1 MSLRDV
7 DAKYSYGVS
16 RLRFRALNDDL
27 SVATAA
33 NVIGGAGP
41 FDFTSMSASY
51 AAIPIYL
58 KVNDGSVVSET
69 FDITA
74 AVSKSAV
81 TVDECVTALTA
92 ASITGWTFSKD
103 SSTGRLKGVCSTSG
117 ADVQVYG
124 AGARLMNIGQ
134 GKGLKWIKSDTIQSF
149 AISPT
154 VKEDTTK
161 TVTDGNTK
169 DTEVIISG
177 YKKGLA
183 ITCTDTAD
191 DDYEMLELIEGG
203 TVSTDGLSY
212 TDPNS
217 ESDKIM
223 FQIELYNPIYSKGT
237 NYEDQI
243 IKWEKNEIK
252 MCKGS
257 VGDVSKTSEFTTPVY
272 NITAVNY
279 KPRTTGA
286 VESGARVRSLVDVE
300 DWTTEYF
307 DAV

>member
-27 SVATAA
+27 SIATAS

-41 FDFTSMSASY
+41 FDFSSLTATIT
-51 AAIPIYL
+51 AIPIML
-58 KVNDGSVVSET
+58 KVNDGAVVSET
-69 FDITA
+69 FDLTA
-74 AVSKSAV
+74 AVDKAAV

-92 ASITGWTFSKD
+92 ASISGWTFSKD
-103 SSTGRLKGVCSTSG
+103 VTTGRIKGVCSTSSS
-117 ADVQVYG
+117 DVQVYG
-124 AGARLMNIGQ
+124 AGARLMMIGQ

-149 AISPT
+149 ALSPT

-161 TVTDGNTK
+161 TVTDGNDK

-177 YKKGLA
+177 YKKGLS
-183 ITCTDTAD
+183 ITATDTAD
-191 DDYEMLELIEGG
+191 DDYEMLELMEGG
-203 TVSTDGLSY
+203 SISIDGLAY
-212 TDPNS
+212 TDPDS
-217 ESDKIM
+217 SSDKVM
-223 FQIELYNPIYSKGT
+223 FQIEVYNPIYSKGT
-237 NYEDQI
+237 NYQDQI

-279 KPRTTGA
+279 KPRVTGA

>member
-16 RLRFRALNDDL
+16 RIRFRALNDDL
-27 SVATAA
+27 SVATFN
-33 NVIGGAGP
+33 NVFGGAGP
-41 FDFTSMSASY
+41 FDFSSLTATITS
-51 AAIPIYL
+51 IPIML
-58 KVNDGSVVSET
+58 KVNDGAVVSET
-69 FDITA
+69 FDLTA
-74 AVSKSAV
+74 AVDKSNV

-103 SSTGRLKGVCSTSG
+103 ATTGRIKAVCGTAG

-124 AGARLMNIGQ
+124 SGARLMMIGQ

-149 AISPT
+149 ALSPT

-161 TVTDGNTK
+161 TVTDGSDK

-177 YKKGLA
+177 YKKGL
-183 ITCTDTAD
+183 TVTVTDTAD
-191 DDYEMLELIEGG
+191 DDYEMLELMEGG
-203 TVSTDGLSY
+203 SISTDGLTY
-212 TDPNS
+212 TDPDS
-217 ESDKIM
+217 SSDKVM
-223 FQIELYNPIYSKGT
+223 FQIEVYNPIYSKGT
-237 NYEDQI
+237 NYQDQI

-257 VGDVSKTSEFTTPVY
+257 VGDTTKQAEFTTPTY

-300 DWTTEYF
+300 DWSPEAF
-307 DAV
+307 DEV

>member
-27 SVATAA
+27 SVATAS

-41 FDFTSMSASY
+41 FDFSSLTATITS
-51 AAIPIYL
+51 IPINL
-58 KVNDGSVVSET
+58 KVNDGAVVEET
-69 FDITA
+69 FDLTA
-74 AVSKSAV
+74 AVDKGAV

-92 ASITGWTFSKD
+92 AAITGWTFSKD
-103 SSTGRLKGVCSTSG
+103 ASTGRLKAVCSTSG

-124 AGARLMNIGQ
+124 AGARLMKIGQ
-134 GKGLKWIKSDTIQSF
+134 GKGLKYIKSDTIQSVAF
-149 AISPT
+149 APV
-154 VKEDTTK
+154 VKEDVTK
-161 TVTDGNTK
+161 TVTDASDK

-177 YKKGLA
+177 YKKGL
-183 ITCTDTAD
+183 TVTVTDTAD
-191 DDYEMLELIEGG
+191 DDYELLELIEGG
-203 TVSTDGLSY
+203 SISTDGFGY
-212 TDPNS
+212 DDPTS
-217 ESDKIM
+217 ATKKIM

-237 NYEDQI
+237 NQDDQI
-243 IKWEKNEIK
+243 IKWEKNEVK

-279 KPRTTGA
+279 KPRVTGA
-286 VESGARVRSLVDVE
+286 VESGARVRYLVDVE
-300 DWTTEYF
+300 DWNPEMF